1 LLAERRAELSTNPY
15 LKYYGHSGEQE
26 LLEDLVI
33 ESIASTGIDM
43 LYLTQ
48 ENVANSDPLFLEN
61 PGAHYSSAIEIEM
74 YLKSFEGFQGDGNFM
89 SNLGVEIRDQVVFT
103 VAVRRFNEEIG
114 VPKNLP
120 RPREGDL
127 LLYKFNNKLFEIK
140 YVNKHPVHYPLG
152 ALQMYDLTCELL
164 ELSGQRFDTGIPEI
178 DRLTG
183 MLTEDILMS
192 AITTANGA
200 PLMTSVAN
208 NYIVQSS
215 YKSDIDPLDNADDLQ
230 READSL
236 YDFTSLDPFSEGRY

>member
-1 LLAERRAELSTNPY
+1 
-15 LKYYGHSGEQE
+15 
-26 LLEDLVI
+26 
-33 ESIASTGIDM
+33 
-43 LYLTQ
+43 
-48 ENVANSDPLFLEN
+48 
-61 PGAHYSSAIEIEM
+61 
-74 YLKSFEGFQGDGNFM
+74 
-89 SNLGVEIRDQVVFT
+89 
-103 VAVRRFNEEIG
+103 
-114 VPKNLP
+114 
-120 RPREGDL
+120 
-127 LLYKFNNKLFEIK
+127 
-140 YVNKHPVHYPLG
+140 
-152 ALQMYDLTCELL
+152 MYDLTCELL

-183 MLTEDILMS
+183 TLTEDILMS